1 MKSAKEIRYYSYVV
15 SCILCLVLL
24 LPVAFFALQQK
35 NAYPV
40 HVLTD
45 GWNVERGE
53 VRMENVSRTAILTS
67 PIMAGD
73 SVLLSRPLPEEEVPD
88 ACVLITTEYSLL
100 RVFVDGVQ
108 VYSYDDYEPGTMT
121 PVDTHL
127 IRLQEGYAGKELS
140 FMLIA
145 AGNQAFSTLQP
156 VWCGNTDDIERQTR
170 HRTTYGVFYG
180 IFLTIYG
187 MMLFILSVY
196 LLRHVKRNLRMLLSS
211 FVLFFGGLCVLA
223 YSGFF
228 RYVFYSAL
236 VNNEIGLISLF
247 LMPASVSGL
256 FVSLRRGI
264 AKKLL
269 VLLTIFNVLWAILTF
284 ILYSSQDRFYSLSY
298 HLPFFRRL
306 VLAETVLCAALF
318 AFDYHLSRK
327 KGTDFFERTDARRMP
342 FAEMALFTGACAVM
356 LCACVDV
363 LIFRAF
369 AGGRLDGLFGSGIT
383 LPMLS
388 LLFFAACIL
397 QCYYVFAAEHLGETS
412 RNRKLNEIA
421 YTDPLTGHSNRAH
434 CEVVMNELDATNAEF
449 CMINMD
455 VNGLKIIND
464 TLGHA
469 EGDRFLKGFAQI
481 LKIFFKNAD
490 LIGRMGGDEF
500 LVILKN
506 TTLTEAT
513 DRMDALTVLL
523 HKMNRS
529 ESAFKYEASYGIAHS
544 REIVIGKKSAEVY
557 RLADERMYEMKR
569 IVHAKRGGSGRD

>member
-1 MKSAKEIRYYSYVV
+1 MKTGKDIRYYIYIA
-15 SCILCLVLL
+15 SCVLCLVFL
-24 LPVAFFALQQK
+24 LPVVLFALQK
-35 NAYPV
+35 KSTYPV
-40 HVLTD
+40 SVLTD

-53 VRMENVSRTAILTS
+53 IRMENVSRTAILSS
-67 PIMAGD
+67 PIRAGD
-73 SVLLSRPLPEEEVPD
+73 SVLLTHPLPAEEVPD
-88 ACVLITTEYSLL
+88 ACVHITAEYALL
-100 RVFVDGVQ
+100 RVFVDGIQ
-108 VYSYDDYEPGTMT
+108 VYSFDEYEPGTMI
-121 PVDTHL
+121 PVETHV
-127 IRLQEGYAGKELS
+127 IRLPEGYAGKELS

-145 AGNQAFSTLQP
+145 AQSNAFQSLQP
-156 VWCGNTDDIERQTR
+156 VVCGNQDDLEQ
-170 HRTTYGVFYG
+170 RTFNRKTYGTIYG
-180 IFLTIYG
+180 IFLTVYG
-187 MMLFILSVY
+187 IMLFVLSVY
-196 LLRHVKRNLRMLLSS
+196 LLRHVRQNLRLLFSAL
-211 FVLFFGGLCVLA
+211 VLFLGGLCVLS

-228 RYVFYSAL
+228 DYVFYSPL
-236 VNNEIGLISLF
+236 KNNEIGLVALY
-247 LMPASVSGL
+247 LVPGALSGL
-256 FVSLRRGI
+256 FASLRRGLTRR
-264 AKKLL
+264 LL
-269 VLLTIFNVLWAILTF
+269 IVLTVFNVLWALLMI
-284 ILYSSQDRFYSLSY
+284 ILYSSKNRFYPLSY
-298 HLPFFRRL
+298 HLSFFRLL
-306 VLAETVLCAALF
+306 VIAGTVLCGALF
-318 AFDYHLSRK
+318 AYDYYLSRK
-327 KGTDFFERTDARRMP
+327 NGTEFFERTDVRRLP
-342 FAEMALFTGACAVM
+342 FAEMALFTGACAVS
-356 LCACVDV
+356 LCECIDV
-363 LIFRAF
+363 VLFGAF
-369 AGGRLDGLFGSGIT
+369 GGGRLDGLAGSGIS
-383 LPMLS
+383 LPMLA
-388 LLFFAACIL
+388 LLFFAACLL

-412 RNRKLNEIA
+412 RYRKLSEIA

-569 IVHAKRGGSGRD
+569 IVHARRGGSGRD